1 MSRQF
6 LGVQI
11 DAVYHTSLV
20 FEGIEYFFGQGIQ
33 TCRAGTTH
41 HGKPMEVVSIHA
53 KVERTEHVDIDF
65 RNSDQSWP
73 DCAAFGNHPR
83 ILGVTENHIYA

>member
-6 LGVQI
+6 LGIQI

-20 FEGIEYFFGQGIQ
+20 FEGIEYYFGQGIQ

-41 HGKPMEVVSIHA
+41 HGKPMEIVSISRVKAEHIGHA
-53 KVERTEHVDIDF
+53 DIDF
-65 RNSDQSWP
+65 
-73 DCAAFGNHPR
+73 
-83 ILGVTENHIYA
+83 